1 MLQTDSLE
9 YKIEQRLARVGIIGL
24 GHVGLPLVVTIAEAG
39 FQVTGIDIDDDKVA
53 QVNRGHSY
61 ISDLSS
67 PQLAQLTTNGHL
79 TATTDAAIISEQD
92 IICICVPTP
101 LSKTRTPDISYIV
114 TAVESVAKYL
124 KPGQLIAL
132 ESTTYPGTTEE
143 VVRPI
148 LEQDSLQAG
157 QDFFLAFSPE
167 RIDPGNQHYHIGNT
181 PKVVGGVTPQCTE
194 LATLFYQQF
203 INKIYPVSTS
213 QAAETV
219 KLLENTF
226 RAVNIA
232 LANEFAQM
240 CDKMSL
246 DVWEIID
253 AAATKPF
260 GFMPFYPGPGL
271 GGHCIPVDP
280 HYLAWK
286 ARFHGHSPRFIDLA
300 SDINAAMPEYVVGK
314 VVDRL
319 SQVELDVKEARIL
332 VIGVTY
338 KQDIADLRESPA
350 LEIIR
355 LLQKQR
361 GQISYYDPLIP
372 ELVVDEMTYLSRPLT
387 DSILTTS
394 DCILIVTD
402 HTVIDY
408 EVLAPYTDRIVDT
421 RNCLKVNSQKGLC

>member
-1 MLQTDSLE
+1 M
-9 YKIEQRLARVGIIGL
+9 
-24 GHVGLPLVVTIAEAG
+24 
-39 FQVTGIDIDDDKVA
+39 
-53 QVNRGHSY
+53 
-61 ISDLSS
+61 
-67 PQLAQLTTNGHL
+67 
-79 TATTDAAIISEQD
+79 
-92 IICICVPTP
+92 
-101 LSKTRTPDISYIV
+101 
-114 TAVESVAKYL
+114 
-124 KPGQLIAL
+124 L

-143 VVRPI
+143 VARPI
-148 LEQDSLQAG
+148 LEREGLQAG
-157 QDFFLAFSPE
+157 QDFYLTFSPE
-167 RIDPGNQHYHIGNT
+167 RIDPGNDHYHTGNT
-181 PKVVGGVTPQCTE
+181 PKVVGGVTHKCTE
-194 LATLFYQQF
+194 LASLFYQQF
-203 INKIYPVSTS
+203 INKVYPLSSS

-232 LANEFAQM
+232 LANEFAQI

-286 ARFHGHSPRFIDLA
+286 ARLHGHSPRFIDLA

-314 VVDRL
+314 VAD
-319 SQVELDVKEARIL
+319 QLDQMGLFVKGARIL
-332 VIGVTY
+332 IIGVAY
-338 KQDIADLRESPA
+338 KRDVPDLRESPA

-355 LLQKQR
+355 LLQEGRAQL
-361 GQISYYDPLIP
+361 SYHDPLIP
-372 ELVVDEMTYLSRPLT
+372 ELMVDEMTYLSIPLT

-402 HTVIDY
+402 HTTVDY
-408 EVLAPYTDRIVDT
+408 ELLALHTDRIVDT
-421 RNCLKVNSQKGLC
+421 RNCV

>member
-1 MLQTDSLE
+1 MQQKDSLE

-24 GHVGLPLVVTIAEAG
+24 GYVGLPLAAAIADVG
-39 FQVTGIDIDDDKVA
+39 FQVTGIDIDVDKVA
-53 QVNRGHSY
+53 QVNRGCSY
-61 ISDLSS
+61 ISDLPS
-67 PQLAQLTTNGHL
+67 PQLAQLTVNRHL
-79 TATTDAAIISEQD
+79 TATTDAAAISELD

-114 TAVESVAKYL
+114 TGVESVAKCL
-124 KPGQLIAL
+124 KPGQLIVL

-148 LEQDSLQAG
+148 LERKGLRAG
-157 QDFFLAFSPE
+157 QDFHLAFSPE
-167 RIDPGNQHYHIGNT
+167 RIDPGNDHYHTGNT
-181 PKVVGGVTPQCTE
+181 PKVVGGVTHKCTE
-194 LATLFYQQF
+194 LASLFYQQF
-203 INKIYPVSTS
+203 INKVYSVSSS

-232 LANEFAQM
+232 LANEFAQI

-246 DVWEIID
+246 DVWEIVD

-286 ARFHGHSPRFIDLA
+286 ARLHGHSPRLIDLA

-314 VVDRL
+314 VAD
-319 SQVELDVKEARIL
+319 QLDQMGLFVKGARIL
-332 VIGVTY
+332 IIGVAY
-338 KQDIADLRESPA
+338 KRDVPDLRESPA
-350 LEIIR
+350 LEIIQ
-355 LLQKQR
+355 LLQEGRAQL
-361 GQISYYDPLIP
+361 SYHDPLIP
-372 ELVVDEMTYLSRPLT
+372 ELMVDEMTYLSIPLT

-402 HTVIDY
+402 HTTVDY
-408 EVLAPYTDRIVDT
+408 ELLALHTDRIVDT
-421 RNCLKVNSQKGLC
+421 RNCV

>member
-1 MLQTDSLE
+1 MGGSMQQKDSLE

-24 GHVGLPLVVTIAEAG
+24 GYVGLPLAAAIADVG
-39 FQVTGIDIDDDKVA
+39 FQVTGIDIDVDKVA
-53 QVNRGHSY
+53 QVNRGCSY
-61 ISDLSS
+61 ISDLPSL
-67 PQLAQLTTNGHL
+67 QLAQLTVNRHL
-79 TATTDAAIISEQD
+79 TATTDAAAISELD

-114 TAVESVAKYL
+114 TGVESVAKCL
-124 KPGQLIAL
+124 KPGQLIVL

-143 VVRPI
+143 VARPI
-148 LEQDSLQAG
+148 LEREGLQAG
-157 QDFFLAFSPE
+157 QDFYLTFSPE
-167 RIDPGNQHYHIGNT
+167 RIDPGNDHYHTGNI
-181 PKVVGGVTPQCTE
+181 PKVVGGVTHKCTE
-194 LATLFYQQF
+194 LASLFYQQF
-203 INKIYPVSTS
+203 INKVYSVSSS

-232 LANEFAQM
+232 LANEFAQI

-246 DVWEIID
+246 DVWEIVD

-286 ARFHGHSPRFIDLA
+286 ARLHGHSPRLIDLA

-314 VVDRL
+314 VAA
-319 SQVELDVKEARIL
+319 QLDQMGLFVKGARIL
-332 VIGVTY
+332 IIGVAY
-338 KQDIADLRESPA
+338 KRDVPALRESPA

-355 LLQKQR
+355 LLQEGRAQL
-361 GQISYYDPLIP
+361 SYHDPLIP
-372 ELVVDEMTYLSRPLT
+372 ELMVDEMTYLSIPLT

-402 HTVIDY
+402 HTTVDY
-408 EVLAPYTDRIVDT
+408 ELLARHTDRIVDT
-421 RNCLKVNSQKGLC
+421 RNCV

>member
-1 MLQTDSLE
+1 MTANMPQTDCLE

-24 GHVGLPLVVTIAEAG
+24 GYVGLPLAAAIADVG
-39 FQVTGIDIDDDKVA
+39 FQVTGIDIDVDKVA
-53 QVNRGHSY
+53 QVNRGCSY
-61 ISDLSS
+61 ISDLPSL
-67 PQLAQLTTNGHL
+67 QLAQLTVNRHL
-79 TATTDAAIISEQD
+79 TATTDAAAISELD

-114 TAVESVAKYL
+114 TGVESVAKCL
-124 KPGQLIAL
+124 KPGQLIVL

-143 VVRPI
+143 VARPI
-148 LEQDSLQAG
+148 LEREGLQAG
-157 QDFFLAFSPE
+157 QDFYLTFSPE
-167 RIDPGNQHYHIGNT
+167 RIDPGNDHYHTGNT
-181 PKVVGGVTPQCTE
+181 PKVVGGVTHKCTE
-194 LATLFYQQF
+194 LASLFYQQF
-203 INKIYPVSTS
+203 INKVYSVSSS

-232 LANEFAQM
+232 LANEFAQI

-246 DVWEIID
+246 DVWEIVD

-286 ARFHGHSPRFIDLA
+286 ARLHGHSPRLIDLA

-314 VVDRL
+314 VAD
-319 SQVELDVKEARIL
+319 QLDQMGLFVKGARIL
-332 VIGVTY
+332 IIGVAY
-338 KQDIADLRESPA
+338 KRDVADLRESPA

-355 LLQKQR
+355 LLQEGRAQL
-361 GQISYYDPLIP
+361 SYHDPLIP
-372 ELVVDEMTYLSRPLT
+372 ELMVDEMTYLSIPLT

-402 HTVIDY
+402 HTTVDY
-408 EVLAPYTDRIVDT
+408 ELLALHTDRIVDT
-421 RNCLKVNSQKGLC
+421 RNCV